1 MILDLNTAKP
11 GTMFQTRAA
20 GTAEYL
26 GPGKQ
31 IIRHKYPCN
40 NFRWRLNIP
49 GNTTYSTDSAGR
61 FFHDSLSALD
71 ILHPVP

>member
-1 MILDLNTAKP
+1 MTLDLTTAKP

-26 GPGKQ
+26 GPGKHT
-31 IIRHKYPCN
+31 IRLDYPYN
-40 NFRWRLNIP
+40 NFRWRLNNP
-49 GNTTYSTDSAGR
+49 GKTAYSTDSTGR